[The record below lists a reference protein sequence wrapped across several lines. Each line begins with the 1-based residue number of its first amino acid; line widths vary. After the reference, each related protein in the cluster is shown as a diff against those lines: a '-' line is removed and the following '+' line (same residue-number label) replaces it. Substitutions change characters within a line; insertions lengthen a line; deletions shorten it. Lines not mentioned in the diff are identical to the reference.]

1 MSETYDNKAI
11 NGKELAEQT
20 LMGVASEIK
29 RDGYVSAAAFND
41 VYARLVAL
49 EKAMA
54 EQNLG
59 ERTADSLDSQS
70 LKVGGT
76 DVKTKQAAKSNPTE
90 SGSAISFVDSMTQNE
105 NGEITATRKSVRTAT
120 TSQTG
125 VVQLTDSHSSTSTST
140 AATPKN
146 VKEAYDLASGKA
158 DPASVVDSAT
168 YDSSSHTIVFKHG
181 STQLFTLDAAA
192 FVKDGMV
199 DSVAISNGNLVIT
212 FNTDAGKQPISI
224 PLTDIFNP
232 NNYYTKSA
240 TDVLLA
246 SKVDSTDSRLLPD
259 ADVFVAT
266 YTEQAAGTT
275 MEELEAARTAGK
287 KIYVNVGGP
296 MSGESNTYEK
306 MIPLTYV
313 RYNNG
318 SVTGYFFETVIDS
331 LVKSSDSGKITTYWR
346 AANGWGNTTSEVK
359 YAETA
364 GTANEATN
372 AKGYVEGY
380 GIAQGLASK
389 MSTTAVNAATE
400 ALDNLMTKLGL
411 PSSSDAIAEL
421 TTIMAVSYNGT
432 NWKQLRPGTLWNYVK
447 SKVDSAGYATVPR
460 LAMLDNPVYY
470 QGGSAVDYITV
481 WDKNSPYGTGVAQI
495 LGNQANTSTKWG
507 VCHVP
512 SPADYS
518 KGYCE
523 IEFDLKLWSYKINDA
538 QTEVEPYAN
547 LDIPYILYF
556 VATTMS
562 NDGASPANIQLTNG
576 QIFATTTQTIDAMRG
591 TTASFA
597 HVRLVGRLQTS
608 TSSNHAIYIGAQGG
622 NDWAALRVRANMVN
636 VRVKFYNNMSGMT

>member
-1 MSETYDNKAI
+1 MASYDIKAI
-11 NGKELAEQT
+11 LGDKLKRLTDRT
-20 LMGVASEIK
+20 LKALVDCMCTVAASLCSLEKRISALESVEIPEGGYKPMQEPVASP
-29 RDGYVSAAAFND
+29 
-41 VYARLVAL
+41 
-49 EKAMA
+49 
-54 EQNLG
+54 
-59 ERTADSLDSQS
+59 TASGTAIQFIESLSQDAT
-70 LKVGGT
+70 GR
-76 DVKTKQAAKSNPTE
+76 
-90 SGSAISFVDSMTQNE
+90 M
-105 NGEITATRKSVRTAT
+105 TATKMTVRTT
-120 TSQTG
+120 STSQTG
-125 VVQLTDSHSSTSTST
+125 VVQLTDSHSSISTST

-146 VKEAYDLASGKA
+146 VKEAYDLANGKA

-224 PLTDIFNP
+224 TLTDIFNP

-240 TDVLLA
+240 TDILLA
-246 SKVDSTDSRLLPD
+246 SKVDSTDSRLLPN

-287 KIYVNVGGP
+287 KIYVNVGGS
-296 MSGESNTYEK
+296 MSGESNIYEK

-313 RYNNG
+313 RFYNGN
-318 SVTGYFFETVIDS
+318 VTGYFFETSIDS
-331 LVKSSDSGKITTYWR
+331 LVSSSDSGKITTYWR
-346 AANGWGNTTSEVK
+346 AANGWGHTTSEVK

-389 MSTTAVNAATE
+389 MSTTASNAATE

-432 NWKQLRPGTLWNYVK
+432 NWKQLRPGTLWNYIK

-460 LAMLDNPVYY
+460 LAMLDNPAYY
-470 QGGSAVDYITV
+470 QGGSAVEYITV
-481 WDKNSPYGTGVAQI
+481 WDKNSPAGMGVAQI
-495 LGNQANTSTKWG
+495 LGNQLNTSTKWG

-523 IEFDLKLWSYKINDA
+523 IEFDLQLWSYKINDS

-547 LDIPYILYF
+547 LDMPYIFYF

-562 NDGASPANIQLTNG
+562 NDGASPANIPLTNG

-597 HVRLVGRLQTS
+597 HVRLGGRLQTS

-622 NDWAALRVRANMVN
+622 NDWAALRVRAKMVN
-636 VRVKFYNNMSGMT
+636 VRVKFYNDMSGMT

>member
-1 MSETYDNKAI
+1 MASYDLKAI
-11 NGKELAEQT
+11 LGEKL
-20 LMGVASEIK
+20 K
-29 RDGYVSAAAFND
+29 RLTDKALKAIVDCMCTVSAALCSLEK
-41 VYARLVAL
+41 RISAL
-49 EKAMA
+49 ESVEIPEGGYKPMQEPVASPSA
-54 EQNLG
+54 SG
-59 ERTADSLDSQS
+59 TAIQFIESVSQYAT
-70 LKVGGT
+70 GR
-76 DVKTKQAAKSNPTE
+76 
-90 SGSAISFVDSMTQNE
+90 M
-105 NGEITATRKSVRTAT
+105 TATKKTVRSAS

-158 DPASVVDSAT
+158 DPSIVVDSAT

-287 KIYVNVGGP
+287 KIYVNVGGAT
-296 MSGESNTYEK
+296 SGGNTYEK

-331 LVKSSDSGKITTYWR
+331 LVSSSDSGKITTYWR
-346 AANGWGNTTSEVK
+346 AANGWGHTTSEVK

-372 AKGYVEGY
+372 AKGYVEGEA
-380 GIAQGLASK
+380 IAQGLASK
-389 MSTTAVNAATE
+389 MSITADNAAVG
-400 ALDNLMTKLGL
+400 ALQNLCGQISVNILTDLVDG
-411 PSSSDAIAEL
+411 SDII
-421 TTIMAVSYNGT
+421 TSYPGPDGMSTQGHVN
-432 NWKQLRPGTLWNYVK
+432 QLYASKALRVYNYIK
-447 SKVDSAGYATVPR
+447 SKLVSQKDVATPPSLALLDAPKYYWCKPNGDVVTSYVRVVDSTKSASS
-460 LAMLDNPVYY
+460 YY
-470 QGGSAVDYITV
+470 
-481 WDKNSPYGTGVAQI
+481 N
-495 LGNQANTSTKWG
+495 LGNSLNASTRWG

-512 SPADYS
+512 LGGTLAGTYV
-518 KGYCE
+518 E
-523 IEFDLKLWSYKINDA
+523 IDFDIALRSYYIDSGWLIGN
-538 QTEVEPYAN
+538 PYAN
-547 LDIPYILYF
+547 LDLPYIMKF
-556 VATTMS
+556 VAATRS
-562 NDGASPANIQLTNG
+562 NDG
-576 QIFATTTQTIDAMRG
+576 DAVI
-591 TTASFA
+591 SIP
-597 HVRLVGRLQTS
+597 
-608 TSSNHAIYIGAQGG
+608 TSSNTIFASTTLSIDCMRGDTKSFGHVHMSGRIGASTASNEAIFICALCYHGMD
-622 NDWAALRVRANMVN
+622 NVAALAEMGN
-636 VRVKFYNNMSGMT
+636 VRVKATYADQGMT